1 MLNRCSAG
9 GVRRPLDLAATDRA
23 LSRVQPLAPP
33 QTGQGRH
40 TLTGPTDVATAL
52 VDAGPST
59 SPRATTRSVV
69 RGAVEDGVAE
79 SEILGGDWIDPWLS
93 EVTLGDFGRRWI
105 KERTLKPRT
114 RDDYELDL

>member
-1 MLNRCSAG
+1 M
-9 GVRRPLDLAATDRA
+9 
-23 LSRVQPLAPP
+23 
-33 QTGQGRH
+33 
-40 TLTGPTDVATAL
+40 
-52 VDAGPST
+52 
-59 SPRATTRSVV
+59 

-79 SEILGGDWIDPWLS
+79 SEILRGDWIDPWLS